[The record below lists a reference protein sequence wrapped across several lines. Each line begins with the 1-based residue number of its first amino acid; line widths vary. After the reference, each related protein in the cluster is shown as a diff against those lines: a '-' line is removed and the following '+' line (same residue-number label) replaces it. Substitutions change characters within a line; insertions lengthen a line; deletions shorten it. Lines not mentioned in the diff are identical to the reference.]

1 MKIVIKTK
9 PYYRYL
15 SSNFYLG
22 FFVKWKTF
30 PLSTSFSKL
39 GIFFLLNLFMSFG
52 FWREMKVLHVC
63 YVISPRDRKETILY
77 CLSLVFAYSKFS
89 TKLRDQRNKNFVSWG
104 IIHSWVI
111 LNNFSL
117 KFLFP
122 NSEEKLVPRHHT
134 FLFTFQLSYLKK
146 LCTRKVWLWFFF
158 HLFHSWKNT
167 IQLFSVENN
176 YYRIVQAECEKTKLW
191 QCLGKVDQIKE

>member
-52 FWREMKVLHVC
+52 FWREMKVSHVC

-111 LNNFSL
+111 LDNFSL

-122 NSEEKLVPRHHT
+122 NSMEKLVWRLHIT
-134 FLFTFQLSYLKK
+134 CALFNHLIWKNYVLEKFD
-146 LCTRKVWLWFFF
+146 CGFF

-167 IQLFSVENN
+167 IQLFNVENN
-176 YYRIVQAECEKTKLW
+176 CYT
-191 QCLGKVDQIKE
+191 